1 MKHSTISVIVAEQ
14 DVETWGCKRF
24 AVLFS
29 PQSQQQTMGFIQRNN
44 TQVRFSTLQIM
55 EAFTSKIRIR
65 RWFYTV
71 IVICQSTHVVTI
83 DFTIK
88 PPRKSRPGSGYP
100 DDPGLQQYRRRTGQ
114 GSRWNLGRRCYK
126 PIVSRCLAAWAEVQ
140 RTGNDRGRI
149 QGESPRGSGRSGSR
163 GQRVRRRLQARLL
176 L

>member
-44 TQVRFSTLQIM
+44 TRVRFSTLQIM

-71 IVICQSTHVVTI
+71 IVICQSIHVVTI

-88 PPRKSRPGSGYP
+88 PPRKSRPGSGHP
-100 DDPGLQQYRRRTGQ
+100 RDPGLQQCRRRTGQ
-114 GSRWNLGRRCYK
+114 GSRLNLGRRCCN
-126 PIVSRCLAAWAEVQ
+126 PIVNRCLAVRAEVQ
-140 RTGNDRGRI
+140 RTGNDLDRPQDGF
-149 QGESPRGSGRSGSR
+149 PRASGKSGSR

-176 L
+176 W